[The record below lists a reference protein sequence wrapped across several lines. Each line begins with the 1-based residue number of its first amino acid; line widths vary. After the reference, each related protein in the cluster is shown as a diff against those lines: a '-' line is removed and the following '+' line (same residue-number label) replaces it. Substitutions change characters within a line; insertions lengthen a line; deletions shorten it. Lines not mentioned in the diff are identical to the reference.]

1 MDLGLEGLLTGGIQ
15 EKKDTGK
22 EGNRKGGFST
32 GGMPN
37 RRDAGQEGYRTGEME
52 ESRDTEK
59 QGCRKGGMQ

>member
-37 RRDAGQEGYRTGEME
+37 RRDAGQEGYRTGEMQD
-52 ESRDTEK
+52 RWD
-59 QGCRKGGMQ
+59 GGK

>member
-32 GGMPN
+32 GGMLN
-37 RRDAGQEGYRTGEME
+37 RRDAGQEGYRTGEMQD
-52 ESRDTEK
+52 R
-59 QGCRKGGMQ
+59 